1 VEHGTKMERLMM
13 DVKQLNSRQVC
24 DIINLTGKDN
34 LKGKYIMARAKRFVH
49 NNNTNAICYYRYSS
63 DAQRDCSIEQ
73 QQKEAHKFCKAH
85 GLHIVGEYADRAI
98 SGTRIDRPALQQM
111 LDEAK
116 RLRPAYLILWKT
128 DRLSRD
134 RLDSAIAKGR
144 LREYGVKIEYVAESL
159 PEDEAERALIEGIEE
174 ALAEHFIIQHS
185 KNVSRG
191 LTYNAEKALY
201 NGHKILGY
209 IGKPN
214 QRYEID
220 PETAPIIQRAFESYA
235 MGKPMKVIADELN
248 KAGYKTVRDKA
259 FTEKS
264 LWHTLRNRSYIG
276 EYKWGDIIVEDGFP
290 QIVNIEL
297 FDKVQDL
304 MAKNKHGG
312 RGAARKLKCNLL
324 EGVDFWLTGKL
335 FCGEC
340 GASLSGMSGTSS
352 NNGQTYYYYTCNN
365 HKKHLCNM
373 KNVRKNDIERIVA
386 HILEECINDPSMR
399 HIIADR
405 VYDYYMREFGSDDSY
420 EKTILANIKDVEL
433 KLNNILKAIEMGI
446 INETTQSRMQE
457 LEERKRLFN
466 DELIAERNRQKY
478 ALKKEHVVLYLECF
492 IGSLNEPSLRDKVF
506 AYLIENVYIYSDKVV
521 VNLYY
526 SEDNRK
532 IDLKEYNKYLDNLD
546 NIKEIMNGAESFVS
560 VQKKL
565 DAMWESI
572 IALDEDEQSF

>member
-1 VEHGTKMERLMM
+1 
-13 DVKQLNSRQVC
+13 
-24 DIINLTGKDN
+24 
-34 LKGKYIMARAKRFVH
+34 MARDKRFEP
-49 NNNTNAICYYRYSS
+49 NDNTNAICYYRYSS

-73 QQKEAHKFCKAH
+73 QQIEAHKYCKEH
-85 GLHIVGEYADRAI
+85 GLHIIGEYADRAI

-111 LDEAK
+111 LDDAK
-116 RLRPAYLILWKT
+116 RLRPAYLVLWKT

-134 RLDSAIAKGR
+134 RLDSAIVKGR

-174 ALAEHFIIQHS
+174 SLAQHFIIQHS
-185 KNVSRG
+185 KNVTRG
-191 LTYNAEKALY
+191 LKYNAEKALY

-209 IGKPN
+209 KGSPN

-220 PETAPIIQRAFESYA
+220 PETAPIVQRAFESYA

-248 KAGYKTVRDKA
+248 MSGYTTVRGKT

-276 EYKWGDIIVEDGFP
+276 EYKWGNIIVEDGFP
-290 QIVNIEL
+290 QIVSIEL

-312 RGAARKLKCNLL
+312 RGGARKLKCNLL

-340 GASLSGMSGTSS
+340 GASLSGTSGISS
-352 NNGQTYYYYTCNN
+352 NNGQTYYYYTCKNR
-365 HKKHLCNM
+365 KKRLCSM
-373 KNVRKNDIERIVA
+373 KNVRKNDIERCVA
-386 HILEECINDPSMR
+386 HILEECINDPSIR
-399 HIIADR
+399 LFIADR

-433 KLNNILKAIEMGI
+433 KLNNILKAIEMGVV
-446 INETTQSRMQE
+446 NETTQNRMQE
-457 LEERKRLFN
+457 LEERKKLFN

-478 ALKKEHVVLYLECF
+478 ALKREHVLRYLECF
-492 IGSLNEPSLRDKVF
+492 VGSLNEPSLRDKVL
-506 AYLIENVYIYSDKVV
+506 AYLIEKIYIYEDKVV
-521 VNLYY
+521 INFYY
-526 SEDNRK
+526 SEDNRE
-532 IDLKEYNKYLDNLD
+532 INLEEFNKYLDNLD
-546 NIKEIMNGAESFVS
+546 NIM
-560 VQKKL
+560 KKL
-565 DAMWESI
+565 SAQEGFCEGQMKLKDMWESI
-572 IALDEDEQSF
+572 IAKDEDEQSF